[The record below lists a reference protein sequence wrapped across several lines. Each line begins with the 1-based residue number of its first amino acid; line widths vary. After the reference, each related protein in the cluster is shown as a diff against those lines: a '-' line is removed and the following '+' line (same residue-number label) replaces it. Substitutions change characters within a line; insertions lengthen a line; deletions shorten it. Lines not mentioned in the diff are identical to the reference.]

1 MKAAIYEI
9 CIFGDTSAC
18 TAELEAALT
27 RHFAEFNL
35 AIGREV
41 ALDGNGALTKP
52 NPKAASVGL
61 FFGGTPAPPYVRPVA
76 LSDSDPII
84 PIVSDLSQCSIEL
97 PTEATA
103 FNAMAVAGSSA
114 AEKIAAATAE
124 CLGLLPARRRI
135 FLSYRREEATKVAL
149 QLFDELSSRQFDVFL
164 DTHEIRP
171 GTIFQDV
178 LWHSLSD
185 CDVMLMLDTKGYF
198 ESRWTT
204 EEFGKAN
211 LKQTSILRLGWPD
224 ALRDDNLSI
233 TDSIDL
239 AASDFTG
246 EDRLNASVVDM
257 LAETIERLRSKSV
270 SVRQAKLVGSL
281 RGAVQHFNGTL
292 SDPGQMR
299 RVVARF
305 PNGRKLIVY
314 PIVGVPTSEHVNR
327 IVSDAAPEESALLYD
342 NLGILESWQTHLDW
356 LGVRVEDF
364 HWIKSGDAHVALK
377 EALA

>member
-1 MKAAIYEI
+1 MAAIYEI
-9 CIFGDTSAC
+9 CPFGNTSAC
-18 TAELEAALT
+18 TDEIEAALQ

-35 AIGREV
+35 KIGDEV
-41 ALDGNGALTKP
+41 AFDLDGSLKNR

-61 FFGGTPAPPYVRPVA
+61 FFGGTPVPSYTRPVA

-84 PIVSDLSQCSIEL
+84 PIVSDLSQCSVEL
-97 PTEATA
+97 PAEAAA
-103 FNAMAVAGSSA
+103 FNAMAVSGSSA

-178 LWHSLSD
+178 LWHGLSD

-211 LKQTSILRLGWPD
+211 LKQTSILRLGCCPRCFRPD
-224 ALRDDNLSI
+224 
-233 TDSIDL
+233 
-239 AASDFTG
+239 
-246 EDRLNASVVDM
+246 
-257 LAETIERLRSKSV
+257 
-270 SVRQAKLVGSL
+270 QA
-281 RGAVQHFNGTL
+281 
-292 SDPGQMR
+292 P
-299 RVVARF
+299 
-305 PNGRKLIVY
+305 
-314 PIVGVPTSEHVNR
+314 
-327 IVSDAAPEESALLYD
+327 
-342 NLGILESWQTHLDW
+342 
-356 LGVRVEDF
+356 
-364 HWIKSGDAHVALK
+364 
-377 EALA
+377 